1 MEERKSKWSIRGKTC
16 LITGA
21 TSGIGKVTA
30 MELARRGANIVCTE
44 RNIKKAEKVKGEIIS
59 KTQNL
64 NIDFLEC
71 DLSSFKSIKNFVE
84 SFKLKYSALH
94 VLINDAG
101 VWNAKRKLS
110 EDGIENTFAVNYLAP
125 FLLTNL
131 LLDVMKQ
138 SAPARIINVSSEFHR
153 RGKIDFD
160 KLEFKKHYNS
170 IQAYSQSKLALIL
183 FTKILSRRLK
193 GTGITVNAAHPGLVK
208 TEIFRDLPFVLKKA
222 IHLFALTNEE
232 GAKTSIYLATS
243 KEVSNIS
250 GEYFAREK
258 ITKSSDESYDIEKAK
273 KLWDVSIEYVR
284 EYIKN
289 SEI

>member
-1 MEERKSKWSIRGKTC
+1 MEDRKSKWFIKGKTC

-30 MELARRGANIVCTE
+30 MELARKGANIVFTT
-44 RNIKKAEKVKGEIIS
+44 RSIGKAEKVKDEIIS

-84 SFKLKYSALH
+84 YFNLKYSALH

-110 EDGIENTFAVNYLAP
+110 KDGIENTFAVNYLAP
-125 FLLTNL
+125 FLLTTL
-131 LLDVMKQ
+131 LLDVIKQ

-153 RGKIDFD
+153 KGKIDFD
-160 KLEFKKHYNS
+160 DLEFKKHYNS

-183 FTKILSRRLK
+183 FTKELSRRLK
-193 GTGITVNAAHPGLVK
+193 GTGVTVNAVHPGLVK
-208 TEIFRDLPFVLKKA
+208 TEIFRDLPFVLKKLV
-222 IHLFALTNEE
+222 HLFALTNEE
-232 GAKTSIYLATS
+232 GAKTTIYLAVS
-243 KEVSNIS
+243 GEVSNIS
-250 GEYFAREK
+250 GKYFAKEK
-258 ITKSSDESYDIEKAK
+258 IIKSSDESYDIGKAK
-273 KLWDVSIEYVR
+273 KLLDVSVEYVR
-284 EYIKN
+284 EYIKK
-289 SEI
+289 SEV